1 MNWQA
6 WVTLAVIIG
15 TIYLLM
21 RDVVAPAIAVLG
33 SVITLLTLG
42 IITPAQAFGGFSNA
56 APITVAALY
65 VVARAVEKTAALQ
78 PILQGTLGRA
88 KQHRAGLARL
98 LFPVAGSSAFL
109 NNTPIVAMLIPQVSE
124 WAERRQ
130 KPVSWF
136 LMPLSFAAILGGC
149 ITLIGTSTN
158 LVVAGLM
165 QDAGHAPL
173 GMFELTPIGLPLA
186 LAGVLFLVLF
196 APILLPDRRPPRES
210 YEEELRQFVIRM
222 RVQERGGLGGRT
234 VEEAG
239 LRHLQGVFLGEIERE
254 GQAIAPVGPEAVL
267 ADGDL
272 LTFAGR
278 VDLVL
283 DLQNTRGLAAA
294 ESVHAA
300 DFDGTNH
307 TFFEAVVSEASPLA
321 GRTLREVNFREHY
334 QAAVLAIHRAGERVA
349 EKLGT
354 VRLRAGDTLLL
365 LADNGFR
372 RRWRDRSDFL
382 LVSRLGGSLPVGSR
396 KAWLVGA
403 ITAAIVILAGTG
415 LIPILQSALLGAIA
429 LVVLG
434 VLSPQEA
441 KASVD
446 LDVIVVIAAAFGLGA
461 AMTASG
467 LAEVIANG
475 LIAVFSGWG
484 GLGVLLGVVVATA
497 LFTEII
503 TNNAAAV
510 LMFPIAMKAAE
521 GMALDPRG
529 FAIGVTIA
537 ASASF
542 LSPLGYQTNT
552 MVYGPGGYHFGDYA
566 RLGIPLN
573 LLVIVVCVLLIPIFW
588 PL

>member
-15 TIYLLM
+15 TVYLLM

-33 SVITLLTLG
+33 SVIVLLTLG
-42 IITPAQAFGGFSNA
+42 IITPGQAFGGFSNA

-78 PILQGTLGRA
+78 PILQGTLGRTR
-88 KQHRAGLARL
+88 QHRAGLARL
-98 LFPVAGSSAFL
+98 LLPVAGSSAFL

-124 WAERRQ
+124 WAERRR

-165 QDAGHAPL
+165 QDAGYAPL
-173 GMFELTPIGLPLA
+173 GMFELTPVGLPLA
-186 LAGVLFLVLF
+186 IAGVAFLVLF

-210 YEEELRQFVIRM
+210 YEEELRQFVVRM
-222 RVQERGGLGGRT
+222 RVQERGGLGGQT

-239 LRHLQGVFLGEIERE
+239 LRHLQGVFLVEIERD
-254 GQAIAPVGPEAVL
+254 GQTIAPVAPEAVL

-278 VDLVL
+278 VDQIV
-283 DLQNTRGLAAA
+283 DLQTTRGLAAA
-294 ESVHAA
+294 EKVHTA
-300 DFDGTNH
+300 DFDGVGH

-321 GRTLREVNFREHY
+321 GRTLREANFREHY
-334 QAAVLAIHRAGERVA
+334 QAAVLAIHRAGERVH

-354 VRLRAGDTLLL
+354 VRLRPGDTLLL

-382 LVSRLGGSLPVGSR
+382 LVSRLGGSPPVGSR

-415 LIPILQSALLGAIA
+415 VIPILQSALLGAIA

-434 VLSPQEA
+434 VLSPEEA

-467 LAEVIANG
+467 LAETIANG
-475 LIAVFSGWG
+475 LIAIFSGWG
-484 GLGVLLGVVVATA
+484 GIGVLLGVVIATA

-529 FAIGVTIA
+529 FAIGVAIA

-566 RLGIPLN
+566 RLGLPLN
-573 LLVIVVCVLLIPIFW
+573 ILVVVVCVLLIPVFW